1 MKQNK
6 MKLSFKSYFEPTPKL
21 VRKIADSI
29 LAGATL
35 TSTFTFIMD
44 YKKVAMIVMVVSVVA
59 KILSNFLS
67 DDTETINQE

>member
-1 MKQNK
+1 MKKQK

-21 VRKIADSI
+21 VRKIADSL

-35 TSTFTFIMD
+35 ASTFTFIMD
-44 YKKVAMIVMVVSVVA
+44 YQKVAISIMVVSVVA

-67 DDTETINQE
+67 DEDITENQE

>member
-1 MKQNK
+1 

-21 VRKIADSI
+21 VRKIADSL

-35 TSTFTFIMD
+35 ASTFTFIMD
-44 YKKVAMIVMVVSVVA
+44 YQKVAISIMVVSVVA

-67 DDTETINQE
+67 DEDITENQE

>member
-1 MKQNK
+1 MEKK
-6 MKLSFKSYFEPTPKL
+6 IKFGWYEYFKPTPKL

-35 TSTFTFIMD
+35 ASTFTFIMD
-44 YKKVAMIVMVVSVVA
+44 YKKVAMIIMVVSVVA